1 MRALMARALAVAL
14 VVVLGLVV
22 GCGGKPS
29 VQVRGTFQKDG
40 KPYQF
45 AKDEQVQ
52 ITFSGV
58 GPDGIPFSAG
68 VRVKDDGTFILTGPA
83 NRGVP
88 PGTYKITLS
97 AEIYGPK
104 NDGDRFRGAF
114 SDEKSPL
121 SYAVTAESVQEIV
134 VDVGK
139 KTVTKK

>member
-1 MRALMARALAVAL
+1 MRATVAWAFAAALFL
-14 VVVLGLVV
+14 LLGLVV
-22 GCGGKPS
+22 GCGGTGS
-29 VQVRGTFQKDG
+29 VQVRGTLQRDG

-45 AKDEQVQ
+45 AKNEQVQ
-52 ITFSGV
+52 ITFSGS
-58 GPDGIPFSAG
+58 GPDGKTAG
-68 VRVKDDGTFILTGPA
+68 VRVNDDGTFILTGPV
-83 NRGVP
+83 NRGLP

-121 SYAVTAESVQEIV
+121 SYAVTADAVQEIV